1 MSKDWKEFLSEN
13 NTNFESITTIS
24 KEMLFDLSDQGL
36 IKVSGEDAES
46 FLQNQLTNDIRNVT
60 ETTHQASAWCSPKG
74 RIIANFQIFMRD
86 GSYFLT
92 VSADLIE
99 HVIKKLRMYVMMSK
113 VTVEDMTKSTVHFG
127 YVGDLQTII
136 DDAPSTPNQTLQYN
150 NLSILRLADNEPRY
164 EIFGVLD
171 KNIDNIK
178 DAKQLW
184 EQCATD
190 AIVVDNNGWSYLNIA
205 AGLPNISEASSEA
218 WVPQMVNYIA
228 IGGVD
233 FKKGCYPGQEIVA
246 RLNYLGK
253 TKRRMYRLQIN
264 IDKLPTIGDAIS
276 SDSDKEAGKILNVA
290 INPDGN
296 IEALAIIKIAE
307 TDSALTLA
315 DNTGTAITLLEL
327 PYSMD
332 NE

>member
-1 MSKDWKEFLSEN
+1 MNDWKAFLSAS
-13 NTNFESITTIS
+13 NTEFETIKNS
-24 KEMLFDLSDQGL
+24 VNMLFDLSDQGL

-74 RIIANFQIFMRD
+74 RIIANFQIFMRN
-86 GSYFLT
+86 GSYYLS

-113 VTVEDMTKSTVHFG
+113 VTVEDVTESTIHFG
-127 YVGDLQTII
+127 YTGDLQKII
-136 DDAPSTPNQTLQYN
+136 DDAPSAPNQTLQYN
-150 NLSILRLADNEPRY
+150 NLSILRLANNEPRY
-164 EIFGVLD
+164 EIIGD
-171 KNIDNIK
+171 SSSIS

-190 AIVVDNNGWSYLNIA
+190 AIAIDNNGWSYLNIV
-205 AGLPNISEASSEA
+205 AGLPNINEASSEA
-218 WVPQMVNYIA
+218 WVPQMVNYIT

-264 IDKLPTIGDAIS
+264 TNKLPAIGDAIA
-276 SDSDKEAGKILNVA
+276 SDSDKEVGKILNVA
-290 INPDGN
+290 INPEGN
-296 IEALAIIKIAE
+296 IEALAIMKIAE
-307 TDSALTLA
+307 TDSTLTLA
-315 DNTGTAITLLEL
+315 NNTDATITLLEL

-332 NE
+332 DE

>member
-1 MSKDWKEFLSEN
+1 MTKHWKAFLSEN
-13 NTNFESITTIS
+13 NTELKTIENS
-24 KEMLFDLSDQGL
+24 AEMLFDLSDQGL

-74 RIIANFQIFMRD
+74 RIIANFQIFMRN
-86 GSYFLT
+86 GSYYLS

-113 VTVEDMTKSTVHFG
+113 VTVEDVTGSTIHFG
-127 YVGDLQTII
+127 YTGDLQKII
-136 DDAPSTPNQTLQYN
+136 DDAPSAPNQTLQYN
-150 NLSILRLADNEPRY
+150 NLSILRLANNEPRY
-164 EIFGVLD
+164 EIIGD
-171 KNIDNIK
+171 SSSIS

-190 AIVVDNNGWSYLNIA
+190 AIAVDNNGWSYLNIV
-205 AGLPNISEASSEA
+205 AGLPNINETSSEA

-264 IDKLPTIGDAIS
+264 TDKLPAIGDAIA
-276 SDSDKEAGKILNVA
+276 SDSDKEVGKILNVA
-290 INPDGN
+290 INPEGN
-296 IEALAIIKIAE
+296 IEALAIMKIAE
-307 TDSALTLA
+307 TDSTLTLA
-315 DNTGTAITLLEL
+315 NNMDATITLLEL

-332 NE
+332 DE